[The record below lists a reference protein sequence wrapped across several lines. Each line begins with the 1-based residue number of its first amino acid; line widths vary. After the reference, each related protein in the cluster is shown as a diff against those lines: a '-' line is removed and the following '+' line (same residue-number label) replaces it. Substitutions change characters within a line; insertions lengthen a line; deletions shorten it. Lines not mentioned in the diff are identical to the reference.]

1 MHILTSQAI
10 CSPFSIFVVSEYLV
24 IEVQSQSSGMRSCE
38 SGRKFSFSNF
48 EHRTSFNIRQA
59 FKYNIKKIIFKHF
72 SIQTL
77 LLCTVVQSRGA

>member
-38 SGRKFSFSNF
+38 SGGKFSFSNF

-72 SIQTL
+72 LIQI